1 MAAEHAVGVVRGV
14 CVLASWPQT
23 EVLRS
28 CLLWARNLLQYG
40 LLLSIDRRSPVA
52 HQYDT
57 VYDYV
62 KGAVIHDDDPED
74 IRLFFWLERL
84 DIVDIA
90 HRGDPQTDG
99 RERDLFGQEKVAT
112 VRRQNRATL
121 RHTSGQLSQNVPA
134 DCYLRLHQLY

>member
-1 MAAEHAVGVVRGV
+1 MLFAARAQAMAAEHAVGVVRGV

-84 DIVDIA
+84 DIRSEERHV
-90 HRGDPQTDG
+90 GKEG
-99 RERDLFGQEKVAT
+99 R
-112 VRRQNRATL
+112 
-121 RHTSGQLSQNVPA
+121 S
-134 DCYLRLHQLY
+134 